1 MPARCPNAADPLTVK
16 RSFEA
21 LAARDY
27 VGQQQSWNYV
37 SAALEAYAGLAPRTT
52 CADWTLHFTGP
63 SGSGKSFLAELI
75 ADAALE
81 PWEEEAYSL
90 SQMGVAGA
98 CGAIGG
104 ALGMLVGGPVT
115 AGLG

>member
-1 MPARCPNAADPLTVK
+1 MPCPNAVSPYEVK
-16 RSFEA
+16 RRFET

-27 VGQQQSWNYV
+27 VGQQQAWHYV
-37 SAALEAYAGLAPRTT
+37 SSVLESYAGLAPRAT

-81 PWEEEAYSL
+81 PWEE
-90 SQMGVAGA
+90 
-98 CGAIGG
+98 
-104 ALGMLVGGPVT
+104 
-115 AGLG
+115 